1 MGEELGGSGPGGKGG
16 WGVAGAPA
24 PWARMARNSLKG
36 QAMPKAIWNGA
47 VLAESDRTEVVEGN
61 QYFPPDAVKREYFK
75 PSATHTT
82 CPWKGVASYYDV
94 VVNGESN
101 RDAAWYYPEPKE
113 AARNI
118 KGYVAFWRGV
128 KVES

>member
-1 MGEELGGSGPGGKGG
+1 MRARVPADKPGRGLGGGAGGQ
-16 WGVAGAPA
+16 GAH
-24 PWARMARNSLKG
+24 
-36 QAMPKAIWNGA
+36 
-47 VLAESDRTEVVEGN
+47 EGN

-94 VVNGESN
+94 LVDGETN

>member
-1 MGEELGGSGPGGKGG
+1 
-16 WGVAGAPA
+16 
-24 PWARMARNSLKG
+24 
-36 QAMPKAIWNGA
+36 MPKAIWNST
-47 VLAESDRTEVVEGN
+47 VLAESDRCEVVEGN
-61 QYFPPDAVKREYFK
+61 QYFPPEAVRREHLE

-94 VVNGESN
+94 VVNGETN
-101 RDAAWYYPEPKE
+101 RDAAWYYPEPKA

-128 KVES
+128 KVEA